1 MKVKVKR
8 LHHDAVI
15 PSYATEGSGAFDIT
29 AVRKTGNIYDTGL
42 AFELP
47 KGHALFIYSRSGHAF
62 KDDIRLA
69 NCVAVIDSD
78 YRGEV
83 KIKRASDA
91 VAAKPMPQTG
101 ERIAQG
107 VILKLPKI
115 EFEEVEEL
123 TNTERGEGGFGSSG
137 K

>member
-1 MKVKVKR
+1 MKIKIKR
-8 LHHDAVI
+8 LHPSAVI
-15 PSYATEGSGAFDIT
+15 PKYATDGSAAFDIT
-29 AVRKTGNIYDTGL
+29 AVRKSGNIYDTGL

-69 NCVAVIDSD
+69 NCVAVIDHD

-83 KIKRASDA
+83 KIKLAYDGNGFRNS
-91 VAAKPMPQTG
+91 PQAG

-115 EFEEVEEL
+115 EFEEVDEL
-123 TNTERGEGGFGSSG
+123 TNTDRGEDGFGSTG
-137 K
+137 N